1 MLARFKTSKKRPA
14 CSDTLGMDLAEVH
27 QDEMRVVV
35 NFTAHESFA
44 NPTGAIQ
51 GGFIAAMLDEAI
63 STNIIIASNVTMT
76 APTLEMKVSYLAPL
90 FVGDADRARF
100 EHRWMRLQHTVEGL
114 SVVAISYYA
123 VSLAGYLLYP
133 LTDVF
138 GVSKGMITAI
148 ATLPVVAA
156 VWFMVRNIRNVL
168 QRAHL
173 TEQEVRTLRGIIT
186 SLAGNRRP

>member
-1 MLARFKTSKKRPA
+1 MADQTEKPRLSDADMLSRFRNSKKRPA

-90 FVGDADRARF
+90 FVGPAKVEAKILKFGKSVCFSEASCFDPDGKIVATATATAAPRAFKRF
-100 EHRWMRLQHTVEGL
+100 
-114 SVVAISYYA
+114 
-123 VSLAGYLLYP
+123 
-133 LTDVF
+133 
-138 GVSKGMITAI
+138 
-148 ATLPVVAA
+148 
-156 VWFMVRNIRNVL
+156 
-168 QRAHL
+168 
-173 TEQEVRTLRGIIT
+173 
-186 SLAGNRRP
+186 